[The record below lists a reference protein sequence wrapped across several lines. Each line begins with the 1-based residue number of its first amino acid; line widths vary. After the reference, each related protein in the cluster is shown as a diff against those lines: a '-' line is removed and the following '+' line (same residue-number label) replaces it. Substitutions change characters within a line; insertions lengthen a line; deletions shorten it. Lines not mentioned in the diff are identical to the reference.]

1 MNIAGKKQSSYK
13 LVVADDQ
20 PEVRRSLRRFIERDG
35 TFEIVAEAA
44 NGAEAIHAVAANHPD
59 ALIMDL
65 AMPGVDGL
73 MALESIMSSA
83 PATRVAVLSSMIPF
97 NGIQEQALGLGAIGA
112 FDKYTSPKKV
122 IKALA
127 KSMAS
132 VPRAPDIN

>member
-1 MNIAGKKQSSYK
+1 MV
-13 LVVADDQ
+13 LADDQ

-44 NGAEAIHAVAANHPD
+44 DGAEAIDAVATIRPD

-65 AMPGVDGL
+65 AMPGIDGL
-73 MALESIMSSA
+73 VALESIMTSA

-97 NGIQEQALGLGAIGA
+97 NGIQAKALGLGAIGA

-127 KSMAS
+127 KSMAGM
-132 VPRAPDIN
+132 PIATDPN

>member
-1 MNIAGKKQSSYK
+1 MTIGKQKMSYR

-35 TFEIVAEAA
+35 RFEIVAEAE
-44 NGAEAIHAVAANHPD
+44 NGAQAIDAVASSHPD

-73 MALESIMSSA
+73 VALESIMRSA

-97 NGIQEQALGLGAIGA
+97 NGIQAKALELGAIAA

-132 VPRAPDIN
+132 IPATEGD